1 MEDYIVK
8 IFRDSCHTTESFVND
23 NLIRIVAVVEAVTA
37 ALKAG
42 NKILLFGNGGSA
54 ADAQHLAAEFVNRF
68 IIERPPLPAIAL
80 TTDTSV
86 ITSIGNDYDFS
97 EIFSKQI
104 RAVGKKGDIAWG
116 MSTSGTSVN
125 VVKALETA
133 KKIGMVTVGLTGR
146 DGGDI
151 SRIAYHAL
159 IVASTSTPH
168 QEVHITVGHV
178 ICEMVD
184 FKLFQR
190 PTASKA
196 RLWPKKE
203 NGHSGSTKTQG
214 KAGKTDPDGESQPPR
229 KGIDGKIAR
238 RKRRLRKITTNIC
251 AAAELDNYRNAPSG
265 RRPRDKI
272 RERKPAQ
279 GHPAARR

>member
-1 MEDYIVK
+1 MKTFLVGGIPSKRGYSRGLNDMEDYIVK
-8 IFRDSCHTTESFVND
+8 IFKESSHLKDVFVGE
-23 NLIRIVAVVEAVTA
+23 NLDGIVSVVEAITA

-80 TTDTSV
+80 STDTSV

-104 RAVGKKGDIAWG
+104 RAIGQAGDVAWG
-116 MSTSGTSVN
+116 ISTSGSSRN
-125 VVKALETA
+125 VIKALEVA
-133 KKIGMVTVGLTGR
+133 KKMGMVTIGVTGR

-151 SRIAYHAL
+151 AKMVDYSLNVSSH
-159 IVASTSTPH
+159 STPRI
-168 QEVHITVGHV
+168 QEVHITLGHV

-190 PTASKA
+190 P
-196 RLWPKKE
+196 
-203 NGHSGSTKTQG
+203 
-214 KAGKTDPDGESQPPR
+214 
-229 KGIDGKIAR
+229 DGK
-238 RKRRLRKITTNIC
+238 
-251 AAAELDNYRNAPSG
+251 
-265 RRPRDKI
+265 
-272 RERKPAQ
+272 
-279 GHPAARR
+279 